1 MKKNLDFG
9 VDARS
14 TLLNGVRK
22 LGDAVAAT
30 LGPKGRNVILERD
43 GEFVSTKDGVSVAKE
58 INLEDPLENAGAQ
71 MVKQVSAETNDE
83 AGDGTTTSTVLAD
96 NILSM
101 GFQSVNQGCNP
112 IDLKRGMDRAVED
125 IVSELRDRAKQVN
138 DQQEILSVATISANN
153 DGKVGNLISEAMER
167 VGTEGVITVEDSNTT
182 RDELEVVEGMQF
194 DRGYL
199 SPHFINNQQEMHV
212 QLENP
217 LILAVDKKVTNLKEL
232 VKVLE
237 YCIASDRSLLI
248 VAEDLD
254 GEALAGLIVN
264 KVRGTVKVAAVKAPG
279 YGDNR
284 SATLE
289 DIATLTG
296 GMVVDPKRA
305 MKLEAVEA
313 DWFGTARVVTI
324 NNKSTVIVDG
334 AGDEEKI
341 KSRIGEIVTLID
353 QSNSPYETEQ
363 LQERL
368 GKLSGGVAI
377 IKVGAGSEIELKEKK
392 DRIEDA
398 LNATRAAVDEGIIA
412 GGGVSLR
419 EISDVLMGK
428 QSTFENNDKQIGY
441 DIVLRACR
449 APFDTIVWN
458 AGLDPKEIWRDILTY
473 ATGFGYDL
481 NKECFVDMVE
491 CGIIDPLKVTRV
503 ALEKAVSVASTILI
517 TEAVVT
523 NIEDKDETPMNP
535 MMGF

>member
-353 QSNSPYETEQ
+353 
-363 LQERL
+363 
-368 GKLSGGVAI
+368 
-377 IKVGAGSEIELKEKK
+377 
-392 DRIEDA
+392 
-398 LNATRAAVDEGIIA
+398 
-412 GGGVSLR
+412 
-419 EISDVLMGK
+419 
-428 QSTFENNDKQIGY
+428 
-441 DIVLRACR
+441 
-449 APFDTIVWN
+449 
-458 AGLDPKEIWRDILTY
+458 
-473 ATGFGYDL
+473 
-481 NKECFVDMVE
+481 
-491 CGIIDPLKVTRV
+491 
-503 ALEKAVSVASTILI
+503 
-517 TEAVVT
+517 
-523 NIEDKDETPMNP
+523 
-535 MMGF
+535 

>member
-284 SATLE
+284 SATLQ

-473 ATGFGYDL
+473 ANGFGYDL

>member
-112 IDLKRGMDRAVED
+112 IDLKRGMDIAVED

-284 SATLE
+284 SATLQ